1 MASASSTS
9 ARSLFIES
17 KIRLADRVQVN
28 VNNIASLA
36 RQIQRSSKSSEVLS
50 FHLFSIYM
58 ILLKLMNILLM
69 NIEYIS

>member
-36 RQIQRSSKSSEVLS
+36 RQIQRGSKSSEVLS
-50 FHLFSIYM
+50 FYLFLVYM
-58 ILLKLMNILLM
+58 ILLKLMNILL
-69 NIEYIS
+69 YIL

>member
-69 NIEYIS
+69 NI